1 MLLDKHAT
9 NPDIKVIDFGMA
21 HRFIQ
26 GEEYK
31 SLGGTPQ
38 YIGESTIQV
47 WFLRKSTID
56 TVCKTELKKLKCVV
70 SV

>member
-1 MLLDKHAT
+1 MLSDKLAP
-9 NPDIKVIDFGMA
+9 NPDIKIIDFGMA

-38 YIGESTIQV
+38 YIGE
-47 WFLRKSTID
+47 WFSLCGFDFK
-56 TVCKTELKKLKCVV
+56 
-70 SV
+70 